1 MHKWLS
7 FLSPQP
13 DSLHIH
19 PSSLFPSYYFRLIL
33 FIDLETTS
41 SISCHQSQKPIPPH
55 LNTPKDTVGNEN
67 KGFLILVCYICYIFA
82 KCNETRVYFVS
93 NIYMLLFVL
102 LLRFSLVSFFN
113 LLMYH
118 VFMYL
123 LFNSMWHKHSQR
135 LFHKIAVELQLR
147 N

>member
-19 PSSLFPSYYFRLIL
+19 PFSLFPSYYFRLNLIL
-33 FIDLETTS
+33 FIDLETIS

-55 LNTPKDTVGNEN
+55 LNTPKTPSVM
-67 KGFLILVCYICYIFA
+67 KIRVSLSLSAISVRYLQSVT
-82 KCNETRVYFVS
+82 NETRVYFVS
-93 NIYMLLFVL
+93 NICMLLFVL

-118 VFMYL
+118 VSSF
-123 LFNSMWHKHSQR
+123 
-135 LFHKIAVELQLR
+135 
-147 N
+147 